1 MIRRAV
7 AIAVAAA
14 AAIGVSAAQ
23 EEGLQQH
30 LRMDKETMAAQ
41 VKMMGVQGAVMG
53 KTVKGA
59 PYSGVEITEST
70 QVLADGTRIH
80 NESQVQVYRDSE
92 GRVRREGPLDV
103 TIFDPV
109 ANASYVLNAKTQTA
123 RKMPLGMYVFST
135 AMPDGKMTTNFTYRV
150 NTDVPLGDPQADK
163 MMAEKAMAAE
173 LKTMHVSGGMGAGT
187 GVGMGG
193 AIGLTTTMDTRK
205 IMLRNAGTTE
215 ALGKRMIEG
224 VNSDGSRVVSTI
236 EAGAIG
242 NDRAIQSVN
251 ERWFSQEL
259 QTVMLTKHTDPRTG
273 EESFRLVNVSR
284 SEPPAYLFQVP
295 AGYQVQ
301 VLDPK

>member
-1 MIRRAV
+1 MIRRAI
-7 AIAVAAA
+7 AIAAAGV
-14 AAIGVSAAQ
+14 AAIGLAAAQ
-23 EEGLQQH
+23 EDVVQQH
-30 LRMDKETMAAQ
+30 LRMDKEKMAAQ
-41 VKMMGVQGAVMG
+41 VKMVSVQGAVMG

-59 PYSGVEITEST
+59 PYSGVEINETT

-80 NESQVQVYRDSE
+80 NETQVQVYRDNE
-92 GRVRREGPLDV
+92 GRMRREGPLDV

-123 RKMPLGMYVFST
+123 RKLPLGMYVFNT
-135 AMPDGKMTTNFTYRV
+135 ATPDGKMMTNFTYRV
-150 NTDVPLGDPQADK
+150 STDGRPGDGDAEAK
-163 MMAEKAMAAE
+163 IVAEKAMAAE
-173 LKTMHVSGGMGAGT
+173 LKNMHMSGGA
-187 GVGMGG
+187 V
-193 AIGLTTTMDTRK
+193 GLTTTVDSRK

-224 VNSDGSRVVSTI
+224 VNSDGSRVVTTL
-236 EAGAIG
+236 EVGAIG

-259 QTVMLTKHTDPRTG
+259 QTVMMTKHTDPRTG

-295 AGYQVQ
+295 AGYQ
-301 VLDPK
+301 LIESK